1 MSLLRQRGLEP
12 KRLRSVHPFQNTPA
26 SLVLIE
32 ALKTKGVGLEILPP
46 LIVHEKG
53 GGYTEEMQDIYG
65 LGQ

>member
-32 ALKTKGVGLEILPP
+32 ALKTKGVGLEIPPP